1 MKSLAWP
8 HKTHK
13 RLIQDSVPDLFDC
26 KAINHLAKFPCH
38 DVKFNQRRY
47 RFQNSSLKEIL
58 SWKLRRRLILYSIW
72 VHFKRNAKY
81 LGTEK
86 GKGALKKKQTT
97 AIKSQMANIWTA
109 CGRAEFA
116 AVWITK
122 VWQIFYSVL
131 IWLSQLAFSFFGT
144 ASHIWTKMPF
154 HEAVYC
160 WGLSCRLS
168 VLFSTSLCLC
178 AAGEGSHN
186 VWWLFTSYS
195 LPCA

>member
-1 MKSLAWP
+1 MW
-8 HKTHK
+8 
-13 RLIQDSVPDLFDC
+13 RVW
-26 KAINHLAKFPCH
+26 
-38 DVKFNQRRY
+38 
-47 RFQNSSLKEIL
+47 E
-58 SWKLRRRLILYSIW
+58 LR
-72 VHFKRNAKY
+72 
-81 LGTEK
+81 G

-97 AIKSQMANIWTA
+97 AIKSQMANIWTT
-109 CGRAEFA
+109 CGWAEHA

-131 IWLSQLAFSFFGT
+131 IWLSLLAFSFFGS
-144 ASHIWTKMPF
+144 ASPIWAKMPF

-160 WGLSCRLS
+160 WGLSGRLS

-195 LPCA
+195 LPCAWNAPLYKPLQLHRDLLFESLVLQDTSRSPLKPTSLDMSQAERFFMMFLTHVAFLP